1 MIVGIYSRLIEENE
15 SVLFSQIEDGL
26 KFMLSNGY
34 NGCKVY
40 SEKVPDEFTDI
51 SERIVLNQLAYDVEI
66 GNIDT
71 VYVNDVKLFSS
82 ITVKVLQVLIS
93 FQDAGVNVHH
103 KHGCIY
109 SDEQYLKLLKQQL
122 EENWK
127 RINEIS
133 NGIDFGG

>member
-1 MIVGIYSRLIEENE
+1 MIVGIYTRLIEEHE

-26 KFMLSNGY
+26 KFMLINGY

-40 SEKVPDEFTDI
+40 SEKVTDEFTDI
-51 SERIVLNQLAYDVEI
+51 SERIVLNQLAYDVER
-66 GNIDT
+66 GNIDA
-71 VYVNDVKLFSS
+71 VYVNDIKLFSS

-93 FQDAGVNVHH
+93 FQDACINVHH
-103 KHGCIY
+103 KNGCIY
-109 SDEQYLKLLKQQL
+109 SDEQNLKFLKQKL

-127 RINEIS
+127 SINEIS